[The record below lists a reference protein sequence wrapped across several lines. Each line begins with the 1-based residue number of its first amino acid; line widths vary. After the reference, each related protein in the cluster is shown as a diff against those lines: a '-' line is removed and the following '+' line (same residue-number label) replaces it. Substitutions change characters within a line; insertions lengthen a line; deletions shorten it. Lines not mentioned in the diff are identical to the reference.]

1 MFLIGQVVKSFKI
14 ISDCKLV
21 VTKDPSE
28 SNLKEF
34 GKALNNAIPT
44 ESDIGPYAIYKY
56 MRGMYLKD
64 KKAFLQ
70 YIDKL
75 SIYESMVLWTDYD
88 DILKHFDLQD
98 TIFLGWNKTVNK
110 YQAAKIDP
118 DRQKRSSP
126 KRSSPIASPKNKRS
140 DTSKGTSMLK
150 AASPRLNKI
159 SPSETP
165 NKPSGDTPNKPSGD
179 TSSENPSEKFRKMA
193 DEIDHNDDYQVLFN
207 RIAQCQS
214 QINGN

>member
-1 MFLIGQVVKSFKI
+1 
-14 ISDCKLV
+14 
-21 VTKDPSE
+21 
-28 SNLKEF
+28 
-34 GKALNNAIPT
+34 
-44 ESDIGPYAIYKY
+44 
-56 MRGMYLKD
+56 
-64 KKAFLQ
+64 
-70 YIDKL
+70 
-75 SIYESMVLWTDYD
+75 MVLWTDYD

-165 NKPSGDTPNKPSGD
+165 NKPSGETLIKPLGETLIKPS
-179 TSSENPSEKFRKMA
+179 SENPSVNPSEKFRKMA